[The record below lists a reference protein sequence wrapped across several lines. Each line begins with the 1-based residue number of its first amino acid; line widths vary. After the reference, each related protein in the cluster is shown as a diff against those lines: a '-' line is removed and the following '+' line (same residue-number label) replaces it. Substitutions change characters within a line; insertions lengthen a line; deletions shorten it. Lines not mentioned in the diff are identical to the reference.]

1 MLMPSLA
8 RVCLSTCHTT
18 VWMPLAGFLSHLMNG
33 ALVKVFETLWLV
45 TTCRLRLA
53 CSLGHTDPHC
63 LTVLVLQV
71 LIAGSEA
78 TLDYR
83 VQIYTPAYLQTGG
96 ARPTMSGAPTSVTYG
111 ATFTVDFAGVDS
123 ITRVTMIR
131 QSAVTHSIHMDA
143 RQVSLEIESVTAGT
157 VTVTAPPDATIAP
170 PGNYMLFILY
180 NGIPSVANWVSV
192 A

>member
-1 MLMPSLA
+1 M
-8 RVCLSTCHTT
+8 
-18 VWMPLAGFLSHLMNG
+18 
-33 ALVKVFETLWLV
+33 
-45 TTCRLRLA
+45 
-53 CSLGHTDPHC
+53 
-63 LTVLVLQV
+63 LQV

-83 VQIYTPAYLQTGG
+83 AEIYTPAYLQTGG
-96 ARPTMSGAPTSVTYG
+96 PRPIMSGAPTSVTYG
-111 ATFTVDFAGVDS
+111 ATFTVEFAGVAS

-131 QSAVTHSIHMDA
+131 QSAVTHSIHMDL

-157 VTVTAPPDATIAP
+157 VTVTAPPDGTIAP